1 MREVLPGV
9 FHWTEVHPSIQI
21 EVSEAVKRGL
31 RAAYRRLLALDFDHV
46 IFAHGQP
53 WIRGGK
59 QALRE
64 LVEGGA
70 S

>member
-21 EVSEAVKRGL
+21 EVSCHYVEAFGCEV
-31 RAAYRRLLALDFDHV
+31 
-46 IFAHGQP
+46 
-53 WIRGGK
+53 W
-59 QALRE
+59 ALRE
-64 LVEGGA
+64 FVEGGA